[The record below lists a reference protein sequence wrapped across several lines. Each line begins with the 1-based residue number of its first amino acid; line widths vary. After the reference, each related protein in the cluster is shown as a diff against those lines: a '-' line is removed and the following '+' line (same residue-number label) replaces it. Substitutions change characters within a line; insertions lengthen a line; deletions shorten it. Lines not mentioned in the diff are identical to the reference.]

1 MIFLKYFLFN
11 SDDKIEMLDVFSYF
25 PRIFYD
31 LILFKFFSD
40 NLYCN
45 DSDDSSSEDDS
56 VRGEY

>member
-1 MIFLKYFLFN
+1 MFN